1 MVSVVTTS
9 KSIVPW
15 CLYNSTSSPGN
26 NWHLHQMW
34 SLVFTILELL
44 PHLPWANEFMY
55 MLHNG
60 RPWIGYSLESHK
72 SATYNFGPKSRL
84 IGCGCTRLHFKSVS
98 MVDNNT
104 LRPEYPFLHIY
115 QVVNMFRNRKSISF
129 SSREVLPADNLSR
142 NKVQDTIFIGE
153 LLCTMCSLVPVDI
166 PNFRI
171 PHLMPPSLVIWLQ
184 HICDWCCFCWSTTWF
199 QKVPTLNPSRT
210 RAVPKHDRHSVCT
223 VLVTVFTFRYD
234 NKTVLRL
241 PYLCNETITWGSLI
255 CIMCSAVKAL
265 KYVSH
270 WSLLIIISI

>member
-15 CLYNSTSSPGN
+15 YLYNFTSSPGN
-26 NWHLHQMW
+26 NWHFHQMW

-60 RPWIGYSLESHK
+60 RPWIGYSLESNK
-72 SATYNFGPKSRL
+72 SATYIILARNPVCLEADAFRSILKV
-84 IGCGCTRLHFKSVS
+84 SVS
-98 MVDNNT
+98 MADNNT
-104 LRPEYPFLHIY
+104 LGPEFPFLHIH

-153 LLCTMCSLVPVDI
+153 LLCTMCSLIPVDI

-223 VLVTVFTFRYD
+223 VLVSVFTFRYD

-241 PYLCNETITWGSLI
+241 SHLCN
-255 CIMCSAVKAL
+255 
-265 KYVSH
+265 
-270 WSLLIIISI
+270 